1 MGDFKKHFENLQEKI
16 SSYFVGND
24 KPLSKKEI
32 TLKKWF
38 NLSIVAVLV
47 IISFIV
53 LLFFIARTYANRTTG
68 LFNSWIK

>member
-38 NLSIVAVLV
+38 NYIL
-47 IISFIV
+47 
-53 LLFFIARTYANRTTG
+53 TYLN
-68 LFNSWIK
+68 LN

>member
-32 TLKKWF
+32 TLKK
-38 NLSIVAVLV
+38 LSMSIKSVPV
-47 IISFIV
+47 ICMKSVPLEIKNFSPYYPSVF
-53 LLFFIARTYANRTTG
+53 LNFFIR
-68 LFNSWIK
+68 